1 MKRIQINEPLN
12 QQNNLFM
19 KFKIALLILLGAFLS
34 QSCSTNNNQKKML
47 QEIKDNQEITQ
58 LLYRNV
64 RSIDRLDLE
73 LMKSTYWPD
82 AIQDHQDPI
91 NPIDYSGNAWEFCEF
106 AVNALAGVERT
117 HHRLSNILIEINGD
131 KAYAEAYVYAY
142 HYYKTPEGN
151 KEGTLLGRY
160 QNRLEKRNG
169 EWKIAYRLTIFDAN
183 FTVDATDIWSKD
195 FRNLGQRFP
204 DDKSYEI
211 KKFNK

>member
-1 MKRIQINEPLN
+1 MKI
-12 QQNNLFM
+12 
-19 KFKIALLILLGAFLS
+19 KITLLTLLVAIIS
-34 QSCSTNNNQKKML
+34 QSCTNKNQKNMDNKIL
-47 QEIKDNQEITQ
+47 QEVKDHQDITQ

-73 LMKSTYWPD
+73 LMKSTYWSD

-106 AVNALAGVERT
+106 AVKALADVERT
-117 HHRLSNILIEINGD
+117 HHRLSNILIEIDGD

-142 HYYKTPEGN
+142 HYYKTLEGN
-151 KEGTLLGRY
+151 KEGTLMGRY

-204 DDKSYEI
+204 NDKSYEI
-211 KKFNK
+211 KSLDK